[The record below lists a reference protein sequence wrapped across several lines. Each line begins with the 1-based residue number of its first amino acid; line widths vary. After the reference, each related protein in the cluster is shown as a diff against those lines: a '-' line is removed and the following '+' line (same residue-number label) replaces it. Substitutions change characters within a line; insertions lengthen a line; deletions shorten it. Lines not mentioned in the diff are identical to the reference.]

1 MDTPDTVWAT
11 GFLPNG
17 RKVSITALNGGDVQS
32 LVSTVLALDIAMSAA
47 GITPREQG
55 VEAGEQV
62 ETIHYVLRT
71 SILNRDNTDTPRIY
85 LYTERFNFKF
95 LNIYLNTQDDIAAFE
110 NAVGYDLT
118 AIPYFEGD
126 SALERGKNPQKDNK
140 YLAKLGKPVQ
150 IVWKQNPA
158 WEGDDDKQHPKRV
171 FVRWLTAAPA
181 PTATPPLAIAQKL
194 PPATL
199 QAAETFGSGSQGRRI
214 PTGAE
219 NAANSENGRSGA
231 KWAYDFQSLM
241 KHLDVARQI
250 PQSNHRAATITL
262 LNNSNVFDDAQDLN
276 IAAYRVNAYS
286 AFRAQG
292 MEQEQAIAAVMETET
307 F

>member
-1 MDTPDTVWAT
+1 MDAENGKISMSGWLPSGRRVYFEQPST
-11 GFLPNG
+11 GDLQ
-17 RKVSITALNGGDVQS
+17 RDIS
-32 LVSTVLALDIAMSAA
+32 LAILMDRAMSEGGLAV
-47 GITPREQG
+47 REQG

-110 NAVGYDLT
+110 NAVGYDLA

-140 YLAKLGKPVQ
+140 YLARLSQPAQ

-181 PTATPPLAIAQKL
+181 PAVQSPQM
-194 PPATL
+194 PANTQ
-199 QAAETFGSGSQGRRI
+199 QAAKTLGSGDLGRRI

-219 NAANSENGRSGA
+219 NAANGRSGT
-231 KWAYDFQSLM
+231 KWAYDIQALM
-241 KHLDVARQI
+241 KHLDVQRTI
-250 PQSNHRAATITL
+250 PQSQHRWNIIEL
-262 LNNSNVFDDAQDLN
+262 LKANGVFDDVPDLN
-276 IAAYRVNAYS
+276 IAAYRVNAYTK
-286 AFRAQG
+286 FREQDI
-292 MEQEQAIAAVMETET
+292 EQEQAIAAVMETET